1 MQFERDII
9 QVRYPF
15 NMRTTARGET
25 KMSAIA
31 ISGIAFASIFGATVL
46 SMLLRSTLPDRYL
59 SAGSKE
65 VIGLGTAL
73 IATMSALLLGL
84 LISSTRT
91 SYEEKRSQVIRMT
104 ADLIEL
110 DILLKDYGPEA
121 RSARQGMRDAV
132 PPMIDSIWR
141 DNASRFRP
149 AANAVPDAGA
159 EAVLS
164 GLQELSPHD
173 DGQRAKRDRA
183 LQVGL
188 DLARMQLL
196 LFAQPAN
203 AISTPF
209 ITVLVLWLTFIFA
222 TFSLYARANLLIVVV
237 LCVCALS
244 ASSAI
249 FLILDLDRPFGGL
262 LQIPSAPFRNA
273 LPPLA
278 ATT

>member
-1 MQFERDII
+1 
-9 QVRYPF
+9 
-15 NMRTTARGET
+15 
-25 KMSAIA
+25 MSALA

-46 SMLLRSTLPDRYL
+46 GMLLRSIVPDRYL
-59 SAGSKE
+59 TAAAKE
-65 VIGLGTAL
+65 VVGLGTTL
-73 IATMSALLLGL
+73 IATMSAVLLGL

-91 SYEEKRSQVIRMT
+91 SYEEKRSEVIRMT

-132 PPMIDSIWR
+132 RPMIDSIWR
-141 DNASRFRP
+141 ENASFRP
-149 AANAVPDAGA
+149 EANAVPDAGA

-164 GLQELSPHD
+164 ELQELSPHD

-188 DLARMQLL
+188 ELARIQLL

-222 TFSLYARANLLIVVV
+222 TFAIYARPNLLIAVV
-237 LCVCALS
+237 LFVCALS

-278 ATT
+278 AAT